1 MPRGHGFGLDRIGTP
16 TTENTMDQATK
27 EFILDLL
34 QSHHYMTVATVR
46 PDGWPQATTV
56 AYASDGLTLYFA
68 CDPDGQKV
76 ANIRQCDKVSVAI
89 DRDYPNWEEIRGL
102 SLGGTAQVVTDD
114 RERQHAQDIL
124 RRKFPQWAEMP
135 EPEDPA
141 LIAFVKVTPKVISVL
156 DYTKGFGHTRL
167 VEV

>member
-1 MPRGHGFGLDRIGTP
+1 MDPA
-16 TTENTMDQATK
+16 TEQ
-27 EFILDLL
+27 FIFELL
-34 QSHHYMTVATVR
+34 QSHNVMTLATVR
-46 PDGWPQATTV
+46 PDGWPQATMV

-76 ANIRQCDKVSVAI
+76 ANLRQCDKVSAAI
-89 DRDYPNWEEIRGL
+89 GRDYPNWEEIRGL
-102 SLGGTAQVVTDD
+102 SLGGTAQVVTDPL
-114 RERQHAQDIL
+114 ERGHAQDLL

-135 EPEDPA
+135 ETEDPA

-156 DYTKGFGHTRL
+156 DYTKGFGNTRL